1 MLSSLLPPL
10 ESPLFELDKENAPPV
25 GVLVAV
31 QTRDI
36 DDDTLRASL
45 AELRR
50 LAKTF
55 GIEVVGQATQRL
67 AVPAK
72 AMYLGPGKVE
82 EVKAQVEEVRAEHPD
97 RPVVVIADDELS
109 PWQNRKL
116 AEALGVDDLM
126 DRTELIL
133 EIFHRHARSREAKAQ
148 VELVRL
154 AYQAPR
160 LRERRKG
167 GDAGRVRGGGKGAGE
182 SALELGRRQIR
193 DRMAQLRQELEE
205 IGRERDIQR
214 ARREELRCVALVGY
228 TNAGKSTLMRALTD
242 SDVYVEDKL
251 FATLDATVRT
261 LEPAV
266 SPRILVSDTVGFIR
280 KLPHDLVASFK
291 STLDAAL
298 EARLLLHIVD
308 ASDVD
313 CRIHIETTLGVLR
326 EIGAGEIA
334 MRYVFNKIDRVT
346 DPAVLEALAV
356 EYPEA
361 MFISAHDPADVTR
374 VHEAIVGTFQGAR
387 QGYTFRIA
395 PSQGAIRA
403 MLFEQCE
410 VIDEQ
415 WDAEGGTFH
424 VRATPVVIERIN
436 ERLASTASRR
446 R

>member
-1 MLSSLLPPL
+1 MY
-10 ESPLFELDKENAPPV
+10 ELDKENAPPV

-36 DDDTLRASL
+36 DDDALRASL
-45 AELRR
+45 SELRR

-55 GIEVVGQATQRL
+55 GIEVVRQESQRL
-67 AVPAK
+67 PGIGK

-82 EVKAQVEEVRAEHPD
+82 ELKLVIEELREEHRD

-116 AEALGVDDLM
+116 ADALGVDDLM

-133 EIFHRHARSREAKAQ
+133 EIFHRHARSREARAQ

-193 DRMAQLRQELEE
+193 DRMAALRHELEE

-214 ARREELRCVALVGY
+214 ARRGDLRCVALVGY
-228 TNAGKSTLMRALTD
+228 TNAGKSTLMRVLTG

-251 FATLDATVRT
+251 FATLDATIRT
-261 LEPAV
+261 LEPSV
-266 SPRILVSDTVGFIR
+266 TPRILVSDTVGFIR

-298 EARLLLHIVD
+298 EARLLLHVVD
-308 ASDVD
+308 ASDPD
-313 CRIHIETTLGVLR
+313 CRIHIETTLAVLN
-326 EIGAGEIA
+326 EIGAGDIP
-334 MRYVFNKIDRVT
+334 MRYLFNKIDRVE
-346 DPAVLEALAV
+346 DPAILDVLRAEHPHGLFV
-356 EYPEA
+356 
-361 MFISAHDPADVTR
+361 SAHDPADVAR
-374 VHEAIVGTFQGAR
+374 VHELIVATFQGER
-387 QGYTFRIA
+387 QEHTLRIA
-395 PSQGAIRA
+395 PAQGAIRA
-403 MLFEQCE
+403 LIFEQCE
-410 VIDEQ
+410 VLDET
-415 WDAEGGTFH
+415 WDAEGGVFQ
-424 VRATPVVIERIN
+424 VRATPVVIDTITRK
-436 ERLASTASRR
+436 LAEQTAPTRR